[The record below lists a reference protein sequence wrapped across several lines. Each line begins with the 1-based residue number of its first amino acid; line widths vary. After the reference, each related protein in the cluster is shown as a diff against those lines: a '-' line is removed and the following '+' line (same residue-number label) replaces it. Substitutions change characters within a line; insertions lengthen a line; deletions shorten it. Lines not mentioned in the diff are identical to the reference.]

1 MRSIRFIDDYEEK
14 YKNLNRM
21 NANIN
26 MQIGNLLREI
36 ERDNTKIDVYLS
48 RIKMF
53 SELLLEHTREKETDL
68 NIDKTALF
76 INTNKQI
83 NKIKIGNDKLENQAF
98 ITELNEI
105 ISSYAQLALKQ
116 QTKRTIIFDKADI
129 KNEKLQQEIRSL
141 LDEEVYSY
149 TEYTL

>member
-105 ISSYAQLALKQ
+105 ISNYAQLALKQ
-116 QTKRTIIFDKADI
+116 QTTRTIIFDKADI